1 MEDDSRAGSG
11 SSTSRSAIRN
21 RIAGYLMVDQLT
33 YLITQGYELAEDEVN
48 IKLDRFR
55 LEYTN
60 SDGSPK

>member
-1 MEDDSRAGSG
+1 
-11 SSTSRSAIRN
+11 
-21 RIAGYLMVDQLT
+21 MVDQLT
-33 YLITQGYELAEDEVN
+33 YLIAQGYELAEDEVN